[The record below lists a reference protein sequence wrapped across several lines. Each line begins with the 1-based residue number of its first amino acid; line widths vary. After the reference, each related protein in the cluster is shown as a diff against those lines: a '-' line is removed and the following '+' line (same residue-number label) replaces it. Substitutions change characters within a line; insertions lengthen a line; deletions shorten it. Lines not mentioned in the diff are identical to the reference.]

1 MWSGK
6 LGAVQA
12 FDYITT
18 AGNFGFFERCE
29 TLFSPPHPH
38 EASCHHEG
46 GRGGVRADGSCVCT

>member
-1 MWSGK
+1 M
-6 LGAVQA
+6 GAVQA